1 MAVVLNDLLM
11 RLFTKVIIKMVKDM
25 VKAILNLQTLP
36 IIEETFLKEIYKDK
50 EFLNGL
56 MEVNLEVNG

>member
-11 RLFTKVIIKMVKDM
+11 RLFTKVIIKMVRDM